1 MKMRLFSFL
10 LLVVSALAISP
21 AHAVLEIV
29 ITEGM
34 DSARPIAVVPFKYE
48 GSEPLPTNIS
58 KIIANDLRRSG
69 KFNPISAQSMPELPS
84 QATDVR
90 FPAWS
95 TLGIEAVVVGE
106 IKALGGGQFDVTFE
120 LVDVLRGQ
128 LVEGQ
133 VGMTADNRLQADT
146 SYILDGRRTVIQPN
160 QMRSYSHR
168 ISDIVYEALTG
179 ERGAF
184 MTRIAYVVVDHSDSK
199 PYKLMVAD
207 YDGHNEQNL
216 LRSTQPLMSPS
227 WSPDGTK
234 LAYVTFENQRSQI
247 YIHELHST
255 RREKLTDFEGINGAP
270 VWSPDGQKMAMVLSK
285 DGNPEIYVMDI
296 QRRDLQRITRNRAID
311 TEPSWYPDS
320 KSLVFSSERGG
331 KPQIYSVELATG
343 KIKRVTFQ
351 GRMNLGGSITPDG
364 RYLVMVNRTNGDY
377 QIAKQELATGVVQV
391 LTKTR
396 LDESPSMAPNGGM
409 IIYSTVHGNNQALAL
424 VSMDGRFKARLP
436 AVTGLVKAPAWSP
449 FL

>member
-1 MKMRLFSFL
+1 MKVRLFSFL
-10 LLVVSALAISP
+10 LLMVSQLVSFSAQ
-21 AHAVLEIV
+21 AVLEIV

-34 DSARPIAVVPFKYE
+34 DSARPIAIVPFKYE
-48 GSEPLPTNIS
+48 GQEPLPEDIS
-58 KIIANDLRRSG
+58 KVIANDLRRSG
-69 KFNPISAQSMPELPS
+69 KFNPISVQAMPEYPS
-84 QATDVR
+84 KATDVS

-95 TLGIEAVVVGE
+95 TLGLEAVVVGE
-106 IKALGGGQFDVTFE
+106 IKSLGGGNFKVTFE

-128 LVEGQ
+128 LLNGPLGVNSANQ
-133 VGMTADNRLQADT
+133 LQRDT
-146 SYILDGRRTVIQPN
+146 SYILDGRQTVIKPAQI
-160 QMRSYSHR
+160 RRYGHR
-168 ISDIVYEALTG
+168 VSDIVYEALTG

-184 MTRIAYVVVDHSDSK
+184 MTRIAYVVVDRSDSK

-207 YDGHNEQNL
+207 YDGYNEQNL

-234 LAYVTFENQRSQI
+234 LAYVSFEKEKAQI
-247 YIHELHST
+247 YIHELHTT
-255 RREKLTDFEGINGAP
+255 RREKLTDFQGINGAP
-270 VWSPDGQKMAMVLSK
+270 VWSPDGRKMAMVLSK
-285 DGNPEIYVMDI
+285 DGNPDIYVMDL
-296 QRRDLQRITRNRAID
+296 QSRDLKRVTRNRAID
-311 TEPSWYPDS
+311 TEPSWFPDS
-320 KSLVFSSERGG
+320 QSLVFSSERGG

-377 QIAKQELATGVVQV
+377 QIAKQELATGAVQV
-391 LTKTR
+391 LTRTQ
-396 LDESPSMAPNGGM
+396 LDESPSLAPNGGM